1 MARREELLTKKDSLE
16 KELEELEKESTT
28 SYDESSED
36 DINIIL

>member
-16 KELEELEKESTT
+16 QELEELEKESTT